1 MHACSACDARAARS
15 YPRRRDRGRVSPD
28 ADDHGRPR
36 PSGAPSHQLTLQ
48 RRADR
53 KPKCAQQAQRVGQLA
68 ADGKSVRRFAT
79 LRVESRT
86 PGERVPKDCH
96 VRRQL
101 RAPRGFPFS
110 PYLVR
115 CRTKQRTRVPK
126 LRRLHAPPLKSGHA
140 QSPSSH
146 YQISKHPDELGLDCA
161 KTQAEGEQKLDRFW
175 AHAVARYIANALVPT
190 REPRR
195 LRSAQ
200 QILIASSIT
209 MVIPRASAA
218 LKQSS
223 PIPDVRLRSC

>member
-1 MHACSACDARAARS
+1 MTT
-15 YPRRRDRGRVSPD
+15 GGPD
-28 ADDHGRPR
+28 
-36 PSGAPSHQLTLQ
+36 
-48 RRADR
+48 RRALPR
-53 KPKCAQQAQRVGQLA
+53 INCHSSVEPIGSPKGAQQAQRVRQLA
-68 ADGKSVRRFAT
+68 VDRKSVRRFAT
-79 LRVESRT
+79 LRVESGT

-96 VRRQL
+96 VRRPL

-126 LRRLHAPPLKSGHA
+126 LGRLHAPPLKSGHA

-161 KTQAEGEQKLDRFW
+161 KTQARGEQKLDRFW
-175 AHAVARYIANALVPT
+175 AHAVAPYIANALVPT

-209 MVIPRASAA
+209 RASAA

-223 PIPDVRLRSC
+223 PIQDVRLRSC